1 MCSAPL
7 PVGSLAAGES
17 QRPGDHSMAGYE
29 YSQPLRHPPL
39 WKWFCKSRTTG
50 HVFPSS
56 VLNAMLMGCFRPQ
69 ELEFVNIST
78 SAPEGSSAAM
88 TALLLLGRPVGFG
101 VFQFRPSSSDEEQ

>member
-1 MCSAPL
+1 
-7 PVGSLAAGES
+7 
-17 QRPGDHSMAGYE
+17 MAGYE

-88 TALLLLGRPVGFG
+88 TALLLLGRPPRDNRSRRKARILPPGKRTTAG
-101 VFQFRPSSSDEEQ
+101 CTRPCPGDEILAVLA